1 LIVTKSLISTT
12 WKAANK
18 IIGGQQRK
26 LAEWGVIAALVL
38 AAIGIS
44 IWPATA
50 AVVIQ
55 YFIADPSSTEVTLQ
69 WVTQSEYNVSGFELY
84 CKRQDELDNAY
95 HLIDAIPAEG
105 GAQQGATYVYRVTQ
119 GLEPG
124 VSYCFRLSEITTDGT
139 PGELRELCGYGL
151 GIAPTPTPSASITG
165 TVASQAT
172 QEAFRITET
181 AVAASNRATAR
192 ANTDATLIALRATP
206 TLSTTLTPTISLTI
220 TLTDGI
226 TEGQTIVESETPQPA
241 DATTPLSELDITL
254 TAVIESSNATQT
266 AQANLNGE
274 QATPT
279 PTQPG
284 GESVLSSGQSTPT
297 STQPGGDSFLA
308 SPSETPTVDP
318 AAVNGTVNETLVSEA
333 PPTADIAQAIADL
346 NNTPTPAYVVVTYTP
361 TSEATRIPATISPWP
376 TATATPEGLTL
387 AAIMQPTTQNL
398 TLMLLCLTFFTA
410 SGLGILGLLT
420 SIVYMRSRRDNQP
433 PSNRHRY

>member
-1 LIVTKSLISTT
+1 M
-12 WKAANK
+12 
-18 IIGGQQRK
+18 
-26 LAEWGVIAALVL
+26 IAVWVL
-38 AAIGIS
+38 TAIGIS

-50 AVVIQ
+50 GVVIE
-55 YFIADPSSTEVTLQ
+55 YFIADPSSSEVTLQ

-84 CKRQDELDNAY
+84 CKREDELDNAY
-95 HLIDAIPAEG
+95 HLIDTIPAEG
-105 GAQQGATYVYRVTQ
+105 GPQQGATYAYRVAQ
-119 GLEPG
+119 GLEAG
-124 VSYCFRLSEITTDGT
+124 VSYCFRLREITTDGT

-151 GIAPTPTPSASITG
+151 GIAPTPTLSASITG

-172 QEAFRITET
+172 EVAFRITET

-226 TEGQTIVESETPQPA
+226 TNGQNISQSETPQPTE
-241 DATTPLSELDITL
+241 ATPPLSELEITL

-266 AQANLNGE
+266 AQAILNGE

-284 GESVLSSGQSTPT
+284 GESVLSSSQPTPT
-297 STQPGGDSFLA
+297 PTQSGGDSFFA
-308 SPSETPTVDP
+308 PPSNTPTETPTVAP
-318 AAVNGTVNETLVSEA
+318 AAVNEAVNENTVGEA
-333 PPTADIAQAIADL
+333 FPTTDIAQAIADL
-346 NNTPTPAYVVVTYTP
+346 NSTPTSAYVVVTYTP

-376 TATATPEGLTL
+376 TATATREGLTL

-420 SIVYMRSRRDNQP
+420 SVVYMRSRRDNPLPNQ
-433 PSNRHRY
+433 RRRF